1 MKRFVLS
8 IAALGLAACAQQPEV
23 PFERI
28 SSEEDYRAKI
38 VGKKLYYKDN
48 YAISNADGT
57 VEGTFAGG
65 FKGTWEWI
73 DGHWCRVISGYEGIP
88 VNDCQVFEI
97 AGDQV
102 RNTRDKGAGRTVV
115 YTIKE

>member
-1 MKRFVLS
+1 MTRFIFG
-8 IAALGLAACAQQPEV
+8 IAILGLAACAQQPEV

-28 SSEEDYRAKI
+28 ATEEQYRAEI

-57 VEGTFAGG
+57 MEGTFAGG
-65 FKGTWEWI
+65 FKGTWEWV
-73 DGHWCRVISGYEGIP
+73 DGHSCRTINGIEGVP
-88 VNDCQVFEI
+88 AYDCQVLEI

-102 RNTRDKGAGRTVV
+102 RMTRDKGAGKTVI
-115 YTIKE
+115 YTVK